1 MTEDEEQPTPE
12 QYKALLSAFAKQ
24 ERTMKKV
31 AAELRNPPPLIR
43 YGYPCEFC
51 GFDPQGLADA
61 LAPRE
66 PIAEAD
72 AAEKFSQACEERN
85 RS

>member
-1 MTEDEEQPTPE
+1 VTEDEEQPTAA

-24 ERTMKKV
+24 EQVMKTFAK
-31 AAELRNPPPLIR
+31 ELRDPPALID
-43 YGYPCEFC
+43 GYPCHLC
-51 GFDPQGLADA
+51 GFDPYALADT
-61 LAPRE
+61 LDPRE

-72 AAEKFSQACEERN
+72 AAEKFSQACEERK